1 MVSINA
7 STTHTIKKKV
17 TLNTGL
23 KTTVAPPNGTPAV
36 GKVSK
41 GKGTAKTG
49 RRGSALP
56 LKPKSFNSP
65 ESIESMNGLSDSELS
80 QTVYDLVRQI
90 LGGSPSPFGTE
101 GGIAAPR
108 AASTSTDR
116 SQAAADLAIIVREKG
131 PIKILKQMGVL
142 EKIELNLIPNGIGSV
157 FGNEKGMNPG
167 GGMRKISSS
176 VSLASMGSFGD
187 DNLDTASTVVSDSK
201 RGKVVPPEAREGC
214 LLFIR
219 ALVEIVNK
227 ACEPFVVPLFA
238 ATLEECS
245 SSSIFVREAAE
256 DAAES
261 IVGFVNSLAVPL
273 LICPIIFEALHSP
286 EWRVKTSSMER
297 LSQCAGLHA
306 RHISRLLPEIV
317 PVITSQVWDTKPQVV
332 KAAKEALLACCQTNI
347 NPDVAPAVP
356 AVVEAI
362 CKPAETSKAIDELK
376 ATTFVATVDA
386 STLSILCPVLSRG
399 LKDKMAL
406 NKRSC
411 CIVIENMSRLVE
423 TPDAVAPFGPLLV
436 PELKKVSE
444 NVQFEEIRDAAL
456 AALQALTKALGH
468 ASIDEAVSALMREE
482 TERIEAEQKRIE
494 EEREAER
501 VREEEM
507 LKKEEEERKLW
518 KEAMEAQRLLNDLA
532 IKEEEEKKKEAFRKK
547 EMAMTSTKGK
557 GGKCQGC
564 GLKKCKKTCL
574 FFNK

>member
-23 KTTVAPPNGTPAV
+23 KTAAAAPSATPAV
-36 GKVSK
+36 GKVTK
-41 GKGTAKTG
+41 GKGVVKTG

-65 ESIESMNGLSDSELS
+65 ESIASMNGLSDSELTE
-80 QTVYDLVRQI
+80 TVYDLVRQV
-90 LGGSPSPFGTE
+90 LGGSPALFGAE

-131 PIKILKQMGVL
+131 SIKVLKQMGVL

-167 GGMRKISSS
+167 GGMRKITSS

-187 DNLDTASTVVSDSK
+187 DNFDTVSTVVSDSK

-219 ALVEIVNK
+219 ALVEIVDK

-245 SSSIFVREAAE
+245 SSSSFVREAAE

-261 IVGFVNSLAVPL
+261 IVGFVNGLAVPL

-286 EWRVKTSSMER
+286 EWRVKTTAMER
-297 LSQCAGLHA
+297 LSQSAGLHSH
-306 RHISRLLPEIV
+306 HISRLLPEIV
-317 PVITSQVWDTKPQVV
+317 PVVTSQVWDTKPQVV

-468 ASIDEAVSALMREE
+468 ASIDEAVSALMKEE
-482 TERIEAEQKRIE
+482 TERIEAEQRRIE

-532 IKEEEEKKKEAFRKK
+532 IKEEEDKKKEALRKK

-557 GGKCQGC
+557 EGKCQGC